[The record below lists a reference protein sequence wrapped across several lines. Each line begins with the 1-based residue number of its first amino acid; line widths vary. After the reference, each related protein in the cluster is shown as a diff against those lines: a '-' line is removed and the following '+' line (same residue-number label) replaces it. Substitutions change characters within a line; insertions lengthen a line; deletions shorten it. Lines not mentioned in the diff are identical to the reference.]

1 MAISKRDR
9 RNLMILGAIVAVA
22 AIYMLFFSGGG
33 SKATSGAPATTGA
46 QAAVV
51 VPTPTPTPSGSDPSE
66 ALVFSGRDPFL
77 PLLGATTDTATP
89 IPGAS
94 TTPSVSPAG
103 SPPSGPTGG
112 SSTTIGGH
120 TVVLVDIFSS
130 GGVQKVQV
138 EVDGT
143 VYTVT
148 AGDSFNDSFQLSS
161 IDGDCANFL
170 FGDQPFT
177 LCQTANK

>member
-1 MAISKRDR
+1 MALSKKDR
-9 RNLMILGAIVAVA
+9 RKLLVLGAVVAVFA
-22 AIYMLFFSGGG
+22 VSYMLFFSGGG
-33 SKATSGAPATTGA
+33 SKPTAGAPLSTGP
-46 QAAVV
+46 QSAVV
-51 VPTPTPTPSGSDPSE
+51 VPTPTPTPSGEPGE

-77 PLLGATTDTATP
+77 PLLGTVSTTP
-89 IPGAS
+89 ISGGS

-120 TVVLVDIFSS
+120 TVVLVDIFTS

-143 VYTVT
+143 VYTVS
-148 AGDSFNDSFQLSS
+148 AGDSFNDSFELSS
-161 IDGDCANFL
+161 VDGDCANFL